1 MLKAVVIGLGV
12 LILVAL
18 GVIVVTVASRLE
30 SGKAT
35 VAATTPAPGTAAPS
49 PGAGYGVKDVEI
61 PPGARIVS
69 VRVVGPRLLFDVAGP
84 GPKRALMVYDLDSGK
99 RLGTIEWAVP
109 GQ

>member
-1 MLKAVVIGLGV
+1 MKAVVIGLGV

-30 SGKAT
+30 SSKAT
-35 VAATTPAPGTAAPS
+35 VAATAPASPGTAAPS
-49 PGAGYGVKDVEI
+49 LGAGYGVKDVEI

-84 GPKRALMVYDLDSGK
+84 GPKRALVVYDLDSGK
-99 RLGTIEWAVP
+99 QLGTIEWAVP